1 MIDGITIVEGI
12 LKEMD
17 LLKIREMKLEEIET
31 VRHLR
36 LKSYKE
42 YEQFVSKEHWEVLKN
57 TLFSDNDLKN
67 NAKIYV
73 TELDGQIVGSVVLF
87 PPSIQA
93 YDWSETVQ
101 EFPEVRM
108 LSVDPEIR
116 GKGIGKALVEYCI
129 EVSKE
134 ENSAQIGLHTASFM
148 NKASSL
154 YESMGFERI
163 PELDLEPMNDGIIVK
178 AYIMNLNSN
187 S

>member
-1 MIDGITIVEGI
+1 
-12 LKEMD
+12 
-17 LLKIREMKLEEIET
+17 MKLEEIET
-31 VRHLR
+31 VRNLR

-42 YEQFVSKEHWEVLKN
+42 YEQYVSKEHWDVLRN
-57 TLFSDNDLKN
+57 TIVSDNDLKS

-73 TELDGQIVGSVVLF
+73 TELDGQIVGSIVLF

-101 EFPEVRM
+101 EFPEIRM

-129 EVSKE
+129 KISKE
-134 ENSAQIGLHTASFM
+134 QETEQIGLHTASFM
-148 NKASSL
+148 TKASSL

-163 PELDLEPMNDGIIVK
+163 PELDLEPMNDGVIVK
-178 AYIMNLNSN
+178 AYTIKL
-187 S
+187 